1 MGEAAKG
8 WTMDEVA
15 SILAEDLPEGAL
27 VNLGIGLP
35 TLVADHLVAGR
46 EVILHAEHGLLGVG
60 PLAPEG
66 AEDWDLIDAGKRP
79 VTLLDGAAV
88 VHQAD
93 SFALVRGGHLDVAVL
108 GAYEVSSSGDLAN
121 WSTGDPAMPPAVGGA
136 MDLAAGAKAVW
147 VIAKHLGRDG
157 TAKIVERCNLPLT
170 AAGVVRRIYTD
181 YCVLEVDE
189 DGLVVRRLAP
199 DVEPAFLESVTGG
212 PLRFPSPAT
221 AEPGGSE
228 LASSRPDGLGPDG
241 GRR

>member
-1 MGEAAKG
+1 MGEAVEG

-15 SILAEDLPEGAL
+15 RLVAEDLPEGAL

-60 PLAPEG
+60 PLAAEG

-79 VTLLDGAAV
+79 VTLREGAAI

-108 GAYEVSSSGDLAN
+108 GAYEVSSGGDLAN
-121 WSTGDPAMPPAVGGA
+121 WSAADPGMPPAVGGA
-136 MDLAAGAKAVW
+136 MDLAAGARAVW
-147 VIAKHLGRDG
+147 VLAKHLGRDG
-157 TAKIVERCNLPLT
+157 TGKIVERCSLPLT
-170 AAGVVRRIYTD
+170 AAGVVRRIYTN
-181 YCVLEVDE
+181 YCLLEVDE
-189 DGLVVRRLAP
+189 EGLSVRRLAP
-199 DVEPAFLESVTGG
+199 GVEPAFLVSVTAA
-212 PLRFPSPAT
+212 PLRFPTPAGLR
-221 AEPGGSE
+221 PGTVESGAVGS
-228 LASSRPDGLGPDG
+228 AD

>member
-1 MGEAAKG
+1 MGESVEG

-15 SILAEDLPEGAL
+15 RLVAEDLPEGAL

-79 VTLLDGAAV
+79 VTLLEGAAI

-121 WSTGDPAMPPAVGGA
+121 WSAADPGMPPAVGGA
-136 MDLAAGAKAVW
+136 MDLAAGARAVW

-157 TAKIVERCNLPLT
+157 TAKIVERCSLPLT
-170 AAGVVRRIYTD
+170 AAGVVRRIYTN
-181 YCVLEVDE
+181 YCLLEVDE
-189 DGLVVRRLAP
+189 EGLSVRRLAP
-199 DVEPAFLESVTGG
+199 GVEPAFLESATAA
-212 PLRFPSPAT
+212 PLRFPSVPVESATVEAAGVRPA
-221 AEPGGSE
+221 
-228 LASSRPDGLGPDG
+228 D
-241 GRR
+241 RRR

>member
-1 MGEAAKG
+1 MGEAVEG

-15 SILAEDLPEGAL
+15 RLVAEDLPEGAL

-79 VTLLDGAAV
+79 VTLLEGAAI

-108 GAYEVSSSGDLAN
+108 GAYEVSSGGDLAN
-121 WSTGDPAMPPAVGGA
+121 WSAADPGMPSAVGGA

-170 AAGVVRRIYTD
+170 AAGVVRRIYTN
-181 YCVLEVDE
+181 YCLLEVDE
-189 DGLVVRRLAP
+189 EGLSVRRLAP
-199 DVEPAFLESVTGG
+199 GVERDFLVSVTGA
-212 PLRFPSPAT
+212 PLRFPSVVGVQPGAAGSVGVRPA
-221 AEPGGSE
+221 
-228 LASSRPDGLGPDG
+228 DGC
-241 GRR
+241 R